1 MMRSLFKIFL
11 LSLLLS
17 FNLQAMAMEP
27 REIIQESAHE
37 ILENINANRDDY
49 EANPEKLIQLVN
61 DVLMPWFDD
70 IYAAR
75 LILGRYG
82 RGVPEEKIQAFATA
96 MQDLLVERYAN
107 SMLRFKSKDQLDVL
121 ALRGKNTEKL
131 TRVRARIALDNNQWI
146 PVEYSFHKVGDMWKM
161 FDVTAEGI
169 SYIITYRNQIGPM
182 VQADGLDAVTEKL
195 RSGKIKLKEN

>member
-1 MMRSLFKIFL
+1 MRSLFKIFL